1 MKRKIVFALKIGLV
15 SLCILTV
22 IEPAVFSEVQVT
34 VKSGTYMKY
43 DIVTEELNWTGWQ
56 KFELYEIDGSLI
68 KFNVTIY
75 SDKSGYQ
82 IIDGEFNMSE
92 IEAPIAYPNDVIENF
107 IIPANLAVG
116 ASFSY
121 NETGPTTI
129 AGETT
134 GVYGGATRTVIYA
147 TYTPPAGMQ
156 PEASKIDFKWDK
168 ETGILFDFNA
178 TYPDG
183 KTAMAKITETN
194 AWQPDQTVNP
204 YVWYLLAAV
213 AAGVAVASAL
223 FIRRKMRHQKAYQNK
238 QISLRFS

>member
-1 MKRKIVFALKIGLV
+1 MRRKIAFALEVGLV
-15 SLCILTV
+15 SLCILTL

-34 VKSGTYMKY
+34 VKSGTYVKY
-43 DIVTEELNWTGWQ
+43 DIATEELNWTGWQ
-56 KFELYEIDGSLI
+56 KFELYEVDGSLI

-82 IIDGEFNMSE
+82 TTIGQFNMSE
-92 IEAPIAYPNDVIENF
+92 IEAPTAYPNDVIENF
-107 IIPANLAVG
+107 VIPANLEVG

-156 PEASKIDFKWDK
+156 AEAAKIDFKWDK
-168 ETGILFDFNA
+168 ETGIMFEFNA
-178 TYPDG
+178 TYLDG
-183 KTAMAKITETN
+183 KTATGKITETN
-194 AWQPDQTVNP
+194 AWQPDQTVSP

-213 AAGVAVASAL
+213 AVGAVVALVL
-223 FIRRKMRHQKAYQNK
+223 FIRRKMKR
-238 QISLRFS
+238 